1 MATST
6 NPLQDQARSNIML
19 AANLITKINLGPL
32 FTSVRPILTMESGF
46 SDFIPETTETFNKL
60 KRDITSV
67 YNDYFNR
74 ATKKTPLSNIAYELS
89 NANDGGVNKSLSDL
103 ITSMTELQESAAVSQ
118 SRNYN
123 ILNSEISSLV
133 AKLTQ
138 ARDASTKAF
147 EALNKLQV
155 QQPVAA
161 EKAADDY
168 QVNKIIRL
176 ASLIQKKYRI

>member
-1 MATST
+1 MAN

-32 FTSVRPILTMESGF
+32 FTGLRPILTMQSGF
-46 SDFIPETTETFNKL
+46 SDFIPETTEVFNIL
-60 KRDITSV
+60 KKDITSI

-74 ATKKTPLSNIAYELS
+74 AAKKIPLTNIAYELS
-89 NANDGGVNKSLSDL
+89 NANDGGVIKLLSDL
-103 ITSMTELQESAAVSQ
+103 VTSMTDLQQSAEISK
-118 SRNYN
+118 SKNFN
-123 ILNSEISSLV
+123 ILNSEIDSLV

-138 ARDASTKAF
+138 ARDASSKAF
-147 EALNKLQV
+147 QALNKLQI
-155 QQPVAA
+155 QQPAA
-161 EKAADDY
+161 PSKAAGDY